1 MESSYRF
8 SRPMSKT
15 VFIPDYPEFP
25 KTFGEKL
32 RKIRLDQGYQI
43 KDVASAIGVTQDSII
58 NWERR
63 GMQPRKD
70 LLKRLLTFYE
80 V

>member
-1 MESSYRF
+1 MTRVYQF
-8 SRPMSKT
+8 SRLIDKA

-43 KDVASAIGVTQDSII
+43 KQVARAIGVKQDSII

-70 LLKRLLTFYE
+70 LLGRLLEFYG

>member
-1 MESSYRF
+1 MERTYQF
-8 SRPMSKT
+8 SRMIDKA
-15 VFIPDYPEFP
+15 VFIPDYPKFP
-25 KTFGEKL
+25 KTFGEQL

-43 KDVASAIGVTQDSII
+43 KEVARAIGVKQDSII

-70 LLKRLLTFYE
+70 LLKRLLRFYGG
-80 V
+80 